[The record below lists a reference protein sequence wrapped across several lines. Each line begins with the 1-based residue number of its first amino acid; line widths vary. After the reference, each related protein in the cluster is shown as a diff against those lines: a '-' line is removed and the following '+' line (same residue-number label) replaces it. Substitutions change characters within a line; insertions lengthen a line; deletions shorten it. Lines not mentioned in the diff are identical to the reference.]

1 MHWSLYAFLAA
12 IIIGRF
18 AQMNSFRKLEDAE
31 KLKVMAK
38 DIMRISQLTLFVTI
52 GIVILFFLLINY
64 LPEEYVK
71 FTYIFFTLLI
81 AQSFISFSITRK
93 KLIAKQIPPEYLNA
107 SLFAFLI
114 RIAGMGLFIY
124 FLINR
129 PV

>member
-18 AQMNSFRKLEDAE
+18 AQMNSFRKLEDAD
-31 KLKVMAK
+31 KLKIMSK
-38 DIMRISQLTLFVTI
+38 DIMRISQITLFATI
-52 GIVILFFLLINY
+52 GLIVIFFLLINY
-64 LPEEYVK
+64 FPDEYVK
-71 FTYIFFTLLI
+71 LTYIFFTLLI
-81 AQSFISFSITRK
+81 AQSFIFFSMTRK
-93 KLIAKQIPPEYLNA
+93 KMTEKQVPQEYLNA

-114 RIAGMGLFIY
+114 RIAGMALFIY

>member
-1 MHWSLYAFLAA
+1 
-12 IIIGRF
+12 
-18 AQMNSFRKLEDAE
+18 MNSFRKLEDAE